1 MPVEVEA
8 EQRILDQAL
17 ADHVVEGRH
26 HSIHSNVGVTHAEN
40 PIKLDCLVG
49 LPYREGLSEGLLLD
63 VHPAEGD
70 GVRGQEPGQ
79 TAGPVPNLEISPVL
93 LNIFWSFLCSE
104 YYFQYKSTL

>member
-40 PIKLDCLVG
+40 PIKLGCH
-49 LPYREGLSEGLLLD
+49 EGHPWLGERLGKGLLLD
-63 VHPAEGD
+63 VDSPKGD
-70 GVRGQEPGQ
+70 GV
-79 TAGPVPNLEISPVL
+79 S
-93 LNIFWSFLCSE
+93 
-104 YYFQYKSTL
+104 